1 MNDRLRS
8 KKIMVYG
15 EKVFNIGDV
24 VKIKIKGEVSVVK
37 GRIYG
42 IDLLKFTLDVSEKYF
57 SSIKEFYFSDI
68 ESIEILEQ

>member
-1 MNDRLRS
+1 MKDRLRS

-24 VKIKIKGEVSVVK
+24 VRIKIKGDVGVVK

-42 IDLLKFTLDVSEKYF
+42 IDLMTFTVDVSEKYF
-57 SSIKEFYFSDI
+57 SSIKEFNFSDI